1 VTKDAF
7 ATVLDALA
15 RRDLT
20 AAELEERLARAGF
33 EPSARADALARAIAA
48 GYLDDGR
55 VALERARI
63 LAERDS
69 SDVAIRADLERR
81 DVSEELV
88 DAALAA
94 ITPEADR
101 AVRLSRRLGGGPRA
115 ARALARKGFPDDLVE
130 RVTGLPI
137 AE

>member
-1 VTKDAF
+1 MTKDAF
-7 ATVLDALA
+7 GTVVEALA

-33 EPSARADALARAIAA
+33 EPDARADAVARAADA

-55 VALERARI
+55 VACERARS

-69 SDVAIRADLERR
+69 SDAAIRTELGRR
-81 DVSEELV
+81 GVSEELV
-88 DAALAA
+88 EAALGAV
-94 ITPEADR
+94 TPEAER
-101 AVRLSRRLGGGPRA
+101 AERLARRLGCGPRA
-115 ARALARKGFPDDLVE
+115 ARALARKGFPDEVVE
-130 RVTGLPI
+130 RATGLRI

>member
-1 VTKDAF
+1 MTKDAF
-7 ATVLDALA
+7 GTVVDALS

-33 EPSARADALARAIAA
+33 DPEALADAMARAADA

-55 VALERARI
+55 VAFERARS
-63 LAERDS
+63 LAERNA
-69 SDVAIRADLERR
+69 SDAAIRAELTRR
-81 DVSEELV
+81 GVSEELV
-88 DAALAA
+88 DAALTGV
-94 ITPEADR
+94 TPEVDR
-101 AVRLSRRLGGGPRA
+101 AARFARRLGGGPRA

-130 RVTGLPI
+130 RTTGLQI